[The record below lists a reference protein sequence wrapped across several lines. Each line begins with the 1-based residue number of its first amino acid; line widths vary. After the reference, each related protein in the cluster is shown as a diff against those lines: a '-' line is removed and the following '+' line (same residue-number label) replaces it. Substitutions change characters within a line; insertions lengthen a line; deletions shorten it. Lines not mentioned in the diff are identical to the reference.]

1 MNADPQTCV
10 KSNLV
15 FYYNKVATSTRRTKK
30 IISAICRGKTD
41 LVDVADHVE
50 GDLGQMVVFAVKDL
64 LEAGDGLLN
73 GHQLPGVVGEHLRH
87 LHTCIIGLKSTL

>member
-10 KSNLV
+10 TSNLV
-15 FYYNKVATSTRRTKK
+15 FYYNKVATRTEK
-30 IISAICRGKTD
+30 IISAIWRGKTD